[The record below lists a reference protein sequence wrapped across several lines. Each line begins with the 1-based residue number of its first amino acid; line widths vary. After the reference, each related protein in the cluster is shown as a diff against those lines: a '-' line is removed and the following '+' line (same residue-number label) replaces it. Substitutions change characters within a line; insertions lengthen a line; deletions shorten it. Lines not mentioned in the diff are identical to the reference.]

1 MSTEVATTT
10 PAELALPAAPTGTEA
25 TMSLVGWA
33 TELNAAHQ
41 LAKMI
46 CNTAFVPQHFR
57 GKPEETAVAM
67 LYGHTLELPPMV
79 AVKAIYVVHGTPALY
94 AQTMYAIAIAKGHQ
108 IERTYADD
116 TRVEFRARRKGQV
129 GWQKIEWTI
138 ERARKA
144 KYTTNSKYQE
154 NPIGMLTEKCKAE
167 AAKLVAPDALAG
179 LYSVEEIEL
188 GDYEQTEPEP
198 SAPAAP
204 VEDKPK
210 RTVKRKSAPA
220 PSLPDI
226 VHDAPEPEPEPDP
239 DPDVV
244 DEDAADTETGEIPMC
259 TPEQWTHLAVA
270 LKAAG
275 YKTPPAIG
283 KAVGEFL
290 QRDAGGPN
298 DITADEANRMTEHFT
313 NLVAEPTEPATVGA

>member
-1 MSTEVATTT
+1 MTEVAIPTT
-10 PAELALPAAPTGTEA
+10 ASDVALPAAQSGTEA

-94 AQTMYAIAIAKGHQ
+94 AQTMYAIAISKGHQ
-108 IERTYADD
+108 IERVYADD
-116 TRVEFRARRKGQV
+116 ERVEFRARRKGQT
-129 GWQKIEWTI
+129 GWQKVEWTI

-144 KYTTNSKYQE
+144 KYTSNNKYQE

-188 GDYEQTEPEP
+188 GDYEPSEPEQVD
-198 SAPAAP
+198 APAA
-204 VEDKPK
+204 EDKPK
-210 RTVKRKSAPA
+210 RTVKRKGAPA
-220 PSLPDI
+220 PVLPSV
-226 VHDAPEPEPEPDP
+226 VHEAPEPDPEPEPEVGADAEPIEEP
-239 DPDVV
+239 SVDV
-244 DEDAADTETGEIPMC
+244 ETGEVQMC
-259 TPEQWTHLAVA
+259 TDEQWTHLTVA
-270 LKAAG
+270 LKTSG
-275 YKTPPAIG
+275 YKTNQAMG
-283 KAVGEFL
+283 RAVNEYL
-290 QRDAGGPN
+290 QRDTRGPQ
-298 DITADEANRMTEHFT
+298 DITADEAYAMTEHFT
-313 NLVAEPTEPATVGA
+313 DMVTAG